1 MNILKKLLL
10 PLLLVASLLLMC
22 FGLGACT
29 STGESTKIVLSEV
42 THSVFYAPQYV
53 ALNLGYFKDEGLN
66 VELINGGGAD
76 KVMTSVI
83 SGEAQI
89 GLAGPE
95 AAVYVYNQGN
105 PNYSIVFAQLTQRD
119 GSFLVSRNKLKF
131 FSWDLLKGKYI
142 IGGRVGGVPEM
153 TFEHV
158 LKQQGIDITKDITL
172 DTSIAFALTAGA
184 FTGGTGDFV
193 TLFEPTASQLEQQG
207 QGYVVASIGENSG
220 YIPYTAYF
228 ASKEYIESN
237 PEVIQKFTNA
247 IYRGQ
252 QYCATHT
259 AEEIA
264 RIVLT
269 SFPDT
274 DLAILTSSI
283 ARYMSID
290 AWCTDPIMEEESLNA
305 LLEIMEEAGEL
316 DSRPVYE
323 NMVDINFAE
332 KAMK

>member
-1 MNILKKLLL
+1 MNIMKRIIV
-10 PLLLVASLLLMC
+10 PLLLLASIVLMC
-22 FGLGACT
+22 FGISGCT
-29 STGESTKIVLSEV
+29 STAENTKIVLSEV

-53 ALNLGYFKDEGLN
+53 AINLGYFEEEGLDI
-66 VELINGGGAD
+66 ELINGGGAD

-119 GSFLVSRNKLKF
+119 GAFLVSRSKIDN
-131 FSWDLLKGKYI
+131 FSWDMLKGKYV

-158 LKQQGIDITKDITL
+158 LALKGIDKSKDITL

-193 TLFEPTASQLEQQG
+193 TLFEPTASSLEQRG

-220 YIPYTAYF
+220 YIPYTAFF
-228 ASKEYIESN
+228 ASKEYIEAN
-237 PEVIQKFTNA
+237 PEIIQKFTNA
-247 IYRGQ
+247 IYKGQ

-264 RIVLT
+264 SVVLP

-274 DLAILTSSI
+274 DMAILTSSI

-305 LLEIMEEAGEL
+305 LLEIMEEAEEL
-316 DSRPVYE
+316 DARPVYSD
-323 NMVDINFAE
+323 MVDTEYAT
-332 KAMK
+332 KAIK

>member
-1 MNILKKLLL
+1 MNIMKRIIV
-10 PLLLVASLLLMC
+10 PLLLLASLMLMC
-22 FGLGACT
+22 FGISGCT
-29 STGESTKIVLSEV
+29 STAENTKIVLSEV

-53 ALNLGYFKDEGLN
+53 AINLGYFEEEGLDI
-66 VELINGGGAD
+66 ELINGGGAD

-119 GSFLVSRNKLKF
+119 GAFLVSRSKIDN
-131 FSWDLLKGKYI
+131 FSWDMLKGKYV

-158 LKQQGIDITKDITL
+158 LALKGIDKSKDITL

-193 TLFEPTASQLEQQG
+193 TLFEPTASSLEQQG

-220 YIPYTAYF
+220 YIPYTAFF
-228 ASKEYIESN
+228 ASKEYIEAN
-237 PEVIQKFTNA
+237 PEIIQKFTNA
-247 IYRGQ
+247 IYKGQ

-264 RIVLT
+264 SVVLP

-274 DLAILTSSI
+274 DMAILTSSI

-316 DSRPVYE
+316 DARPVYSD
-323 NMVDINFAE
+323 MVDTEYAT
-332 KAMK
+332 KAIK